1 LNGFLKVRGKIRS
14 CSGSDHLVVGSSD
27 RSSSHVLL
35 LWFSSWLLLLLFH
48 VVVIGLT
55 DADEV
60 SIEGD
65 EYDGLSENGENV
77 DFLGGLLVS
86 LLVLWV
92 ASSGVNGIL
101 LVEENE
107 VAEGPDSS
115 KSDRDE
121 GELAGWSELSSSA
134 DAVFGEEDNEE
145 EY

>member
-1 LNGFLKVRGKIRS
+1 MSGFLIVRGKICS

-27 RSSSHVLL
+27 QSSSLGFILL
-35 LWFSSWLLLLLFH
+35 H

-55 DADEV
+55 DADEI
-60 SIEGD
+60 SIEGN
-65 EYDGLSENGENV
+65 EYDGLSEDGENV

-101 LVEENE
+101 LVKENE

-121 GELAGWSELSSSA
+121 GKLAGWSELSSCA